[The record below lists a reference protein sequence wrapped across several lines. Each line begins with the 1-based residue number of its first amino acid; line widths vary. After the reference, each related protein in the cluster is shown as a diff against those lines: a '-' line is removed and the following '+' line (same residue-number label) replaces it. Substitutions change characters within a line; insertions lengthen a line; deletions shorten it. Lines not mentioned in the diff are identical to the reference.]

1 MSKDRILSQSVYF
14 PSKDRI
20 VSAKRPYILS
30 FRTVYFTQSLF
41 FSLIHYV
48 NSTFRT
54 TNSDGRTDTPV
65 VSAGE
70 FLTLLSRSAQYFKI
84 EFDLASYYSDQT
96 VFFPKADLVFYVG
109 MDQREEHFHVPL
121 LCTPFSYNTYR
132 GS

>member
-1 MSKDRILSQSVYF
+1 MKLV
-14 PSKDRI
+14 
-20 VSAKRPYILS
+20 L
-30 FRTVYFTQSLF
+30 TN
-41 FSLIHYV
+41 H
-48 NSTFRT
+48 FRT

-65 VSAGE
+65 VSGGE

-84 EFDLASYYSDQT
+84 EFDLASYYSGQT
-96 VFFPKADLVFYVG
+96 VFFPKADLIFYVG

>member
-1 MSKDRILSQSVYF
+1 MLSQFVYF

>member
-1 MSKDRILSQSVYF
+1 M
-14 PSKDRI
+14 
-20 VSAKRPYILS
+20 
-30 FRTVYFTQSLF
+30 
-41 FSLIHYV
+41 
-48 NSTFRT
+48 NNFRT

-84 EFDLASYYSDQT
+84 EFDLASYYSGQT
-96 VFFPKADLVFYVG
+96 VFFPKAELIFQVG